1 MDKFTFYRNATFGLL
16 AINLV
21 LLALHIVP
29 FISGPS
35 NGPGDRMMRAVDQL
49 ELNEEQHERFNTSV
63 EVHKAR
69 MKRINREQREILQK
83 YFSGLTSDETNI
95 NPKLPQKYL
104 ALNEEKVT
112 TTYQHFLD
120 VKNILRPEQLQLY
133 QNWVNETTRRI
144 LGSRREGPGAPRPG
158 QKERRD

>member
-21 LLALHIVP
+21 LLALHILP
-29 FISGPS
+29 FISGPP

-49 ELNEEQHERFNTSV
+49 ELDEEQQERFNTSV

-69 MKRINREQREILQK
+69 MTRINHEQREILQK
-83 YFSGLTSDETNI
+83 YFSGLTTDETNTS
-95 NPKLPQKYL
+95 PKLPPKYL
-104 ALNEEKVT
+104 AINEEKVT

-120 VKNILRPEQLQLY
+120 VKNILRPEQQQLY

-158 QKERRD
+158 QEERRD